1 MIDFMVNIKNKKNM
15 TMCNIKTLVA
25 TSVLCVFFNGVLTYG
40 ANEEHIIINK
50 NENNVMEEEIIDPN
64 NNKGEK
70 NNKNK
75 NTGKPHIEIVS
86 DKILNGQGYLQIKKR
101 RKKKDEE
108 KFFPDYCYN
117 YKGNFALLCCCNFCN
132 GKKKDDEENP
142 LNKNEELIEM
152 QDFNPKG
159 DNTNPKGDNSK
170 PISSPIPINIDNSQ
184 PDHIENNGPQ
194 PNDGSANE

>member
-1 MIDFMVNIKNKKNM
+1 MIDFMVNIKNKKSM
-15 TMCNIKTLVA
+15 TICNIKTLVA
-25 TSVLCVFFNGVLTYG
+25 TSVLCVFFNGVLIYG
-40 ANEEHIIINK
+40 TKEEPIIINK
-50 NENNVMEEEIIDPN
+50 NDNNNNVMEFTN
-64 NNKGEK
+64 LNNKEEK
-70 NNKNK
+70 KNK
-75 NTGKPHIEIVS
+75 NENEVKHIEVVS
-86 DKILNGQGYLQIKKR
+86 GQNIYSPVYLQMKR
-101 RKKKDEE
+101 RKKKKDEE

-132 GKKKDDEENP
+132 GKKKDYEENP

-170 PISSPIPINIDNSQ
+170 PISSPILINIDNSQ